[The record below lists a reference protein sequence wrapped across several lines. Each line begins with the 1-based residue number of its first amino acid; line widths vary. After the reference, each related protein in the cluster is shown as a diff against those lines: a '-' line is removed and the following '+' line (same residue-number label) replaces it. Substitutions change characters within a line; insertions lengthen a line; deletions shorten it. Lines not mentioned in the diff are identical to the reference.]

1 MLDIDERVNDRLKQ
15 WKLLTADGAESDATI
30 RNVLSHTAGIID
42 GEDAFYGLRIGDPE
56 VSLLDILEGR
66 TKYNNRPV
74 RAEQPQGTAF
84 EYSDEQ

>member
-1 MLDIDERVNDRLKQ
+1 M
-15 WKLLTADGAESDATI
+15 
-30 RNVLSHTAGIID
+30 
-42 GEDAFYGLRIGDPE
+42 RIGAPE

-84 EYSDEQ
+84 EYSDAGVLRFAADDLGYYGQRILRLPWETDI